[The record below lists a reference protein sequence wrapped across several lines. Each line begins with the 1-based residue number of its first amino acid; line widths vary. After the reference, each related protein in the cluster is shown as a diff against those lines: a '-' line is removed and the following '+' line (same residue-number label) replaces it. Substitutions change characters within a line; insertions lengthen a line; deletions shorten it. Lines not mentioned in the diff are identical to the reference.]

1 MPEFITPDDTETET
15 EPVEE
20 SEPTEMPPLPTV
32 QFMDENMEMPMA
44 VQHMAHMMDRPG
56 DFGMATEDE
65 LQELRDEVERY
76 RSLAIQHREAI
87 GELAEAVDMM
97 SEQIAAAGVG
107 GVVLNQSKLEGV
119 YDPMGEFD
127 D

>member
-87 GELAEAVDMM
+87 AELAESFELLNQILID
-97 SEQIAAAGVG
+97 EQIG
-107 GVVLNQSKLEGV
+107 GVALDQSELEGI